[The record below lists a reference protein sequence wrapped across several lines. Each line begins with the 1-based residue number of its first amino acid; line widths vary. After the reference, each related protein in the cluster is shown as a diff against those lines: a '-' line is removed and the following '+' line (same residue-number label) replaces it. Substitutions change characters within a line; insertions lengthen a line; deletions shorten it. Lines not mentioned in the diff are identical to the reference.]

1 MNNRQRR
8 VVRQILPWVVTL
20 GLLVL
25 WELACRVLHVAEF
38 ILPPPSAIGAAM
50 VQYHTVIL
58 DNALWTLLTT
68 ALGFGLAMICGVLLG
83 LAIGASRLVYSGLY
97 PVLIGFN
104 SIPKVA
110 LVPVFVIWFGIGTVP
125 AIITA
130 FSIAFFPI
138 TVNIATGLATIE
150 PEMRDVLR
158 SLGANRWEILTK
170 VGLPRSM
177 PYLFASLKI
186 AITLAFIGSVISETV
201 ASNIGIGY
209 LMLSASSRF
218 EVPLVFAGLLIV
230 GAMGVGMYAVCVFF
244 EHRMTRWAFRS
255 QDLIS

>member
-1 MNNRQRR
+1 MTNIRR
-8 VVRQILPWVVTL
+8 LQAITPWLVGL
-20 GLLVL
+20 GLFAV
-25 WELACRVLHVAEF
+25 WELCCRLFDIPPFVLPRPSLVFATMYEYRGP
-38 ILPPPSAIGAAM
+38 ILEHSLHTLFTTVIGFMLAVVGGTAIG
-50 VQYHTVIL
+50 
-58 DNALWTLLTT
+58 
-68 ALGFGLAMICGVLLG
+68 LAV
-83 LAIGASRLVYSGLY
+83 GASTFVYVGLY

-110 LVPVFVIWFGIGTVP
+110 LVPIIVIWFGIGTIP

-130 FSIAFFPI
+130 CSIAFFPI
-138 TVNIATGLATIE
+138 VVNIATGLATIE

-170 VGLPRSM
+170 VGLPRSA

-201 ASNIGIGY
+201 ASNKGIGY

-218 EVPLVFAGLLIV
+218 EVPLVFAGLIV
-230 GAMGVGMYAVCVFF
+230 VSAMGIGMYSICVVF
-244 EHRMTRWAFRS
+244 ERRMTRWAFRGH
-255 QDLIS
+255 DLVS

>member
-1 MNNRQRR
+1 MKRKRQLQAL
-8 VVRQILPWVVTL
+8 VPWLVTL
-20 GLLVL
+20 GLFLFWEFACWFFKVPPFVL
-25 WELACRVLHVAEF
+25 PR
-38 ILPPPSAIGAAM
+38 PSLIFATM
-50 VQYHTVIL
+50 YQYREQIWFHSL
-58 DNALWTLLTT
+58 QTLFTT
-68 ALGFGLAMICGVLLG
+68 IVGFGLAVAGGLLIG
-83 LAIGASRLVYSGLY
+83 LAVGASRVVYSSLY
-97 PVLIGFN
+97 PLLIGFN

-110 LVPVFVIWFGIGTVP
+110 LVPVIVIWFGIGTIP

-138 TVNIATGLATIE
+138 AVNVATGLATIE

-158 SLGANRWEILTK
+158 SLGANHWEILTK
-170 VGLPRSM
+170 VGIPRST

-201 ASNIGIGY
+201 ASNRGIGY

-218 EVPLVFAGLLIV
+218 EVPLVFAGLLVV
-230 GAMGVGMYAVCVFF
+230 GAMGIGMYVICVLF
-244 EHRMTRWAFRS
+244 ERRMTKWAFRS

>member
-1 MNNRQRR
+1 MTKVRR
-8 VVRQILPWVVTL
+8 LQLITPWVVTL
-20 GLLVL
+20 ALFLIWEIGCRLFKTPPFVLPMPSLIFKTMYDFHQQILDHSLHTLFTTVIGFILAVAGGLL
-25 WELACRVLHVAEF
+25 
-38 ILPPPSAIGAAM
+38 I
-50 VQYHTVIL
+50 
-58 DNALWTLLTT
+58 
-68 ALGFGLAMICGVLLG
+68 GLAV
-83 LAIGASRLVYSGLY
+83 GASRYVYVGLY

-110 LVPVFVIWFGIGTVP
+110 LVPVIVIWFGIGTVP

-130 FSIAFFPI
+130 CTIAFFPI
-138 TVNIATGLATIE
+138 AVNIATGLATIE

-170 VGLPRSM
+170 VGIPRSA

-201 ASNIGIGY
+201 AANKGIGY

-218 EVPLVFAGLLIV
+218 EVPLVFAGLLVV
-230 GAMGVGMYAVCVFF
+230 GAMGVGMYAICVMF
-244 EHRMTRWAFRS
+244 EQRMTRWAFRG
-255 QDLIS
+255 QDLVS